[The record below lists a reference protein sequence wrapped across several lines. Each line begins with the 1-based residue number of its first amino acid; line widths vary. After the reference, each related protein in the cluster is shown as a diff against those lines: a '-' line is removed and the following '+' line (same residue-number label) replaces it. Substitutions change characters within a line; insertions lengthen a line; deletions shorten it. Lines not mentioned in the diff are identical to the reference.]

1 MRRDNFDG
9 GKGRPI
15 AKYRDTAVIC
25 AKTAELIVMP
35 YGLWARTDPRNHK
48 LYRVQILPWE
58 GAILGKRG
66 ADCKA

>member
-25 AKTAELIVMP
+25 AKTAEPIVMLF
-35 YGLWARTDPRNHK
+35 GLSARIRPRNHE
-48 LYRVQILPWE
+48 LYGDP
-58 GAILGKRG
+58 
-66 ADCKA
+66 DYP